1 MRKDVRLGLA
11 IGGSA
16 IVIVACSVLFFRNPE
31 PQPNPQ
37 ASQNP
42 PVVPDQPGTVV
53 SGENALPESGPGLAG
68 GTGDIAQSSVVVGP
82 SDAHGMGLPG
92 THDAGAAGA
101 NLGGTSIVESPGAG
115 AGVGGTSN
123 WQALLENGE
132 ALLPRTRTP
141 DALNPGGFGMDENRA
156 EPVVAVPGFGGDSNS
171 GGTALEPVVLPPSTG
186 PKTYTVAL
194 GDTYWTIAQAEYGN
208 GAYYSHIMRA
218 NPGVHA
224 NRLKA
229 NLKLIIPDRSEVVP
243 GGVQPVVTAAANLDS
258 RTQYRVQKGDN
269 LNTICK
275 QLYGTTDKVSKLYQ
289 LNKDLIGPNPN
300 SLKLG
305 MVLQLP
311 DPPAGTEIGPVFGV
325 IQ

>member
-42 PVVPDQPGTVV
+42 PVVPDQPGNAL
-53 SGENALPESGPGLAG
+53 SGGSALPESRPALVGGAG
-68 GTGDIAQSSVVVGP
+68 DTAQNSVVVGP

-92 THDAGAAGA
+92 MHGAGAAGT
-101 NLGGTSIVESPGAG
+101 NLGGTSTVESTGAG
-115 AGVGGTSN
+115 TGVGGTRN
-123 WQALLENGE
+123 WQALLDNGD

-141 DALNPGGFGMDENRA
+141 DTTEPGVGNAENRT
-156 EPVVAVPGFGGDSNS
+156 EPVVVPPGFGSNSNS

-218 NPGVHA
+218 NPSVPA

-229 NLKLIIPDRSEVVP
+229 GVKLVIPSRSEVVP
-243 GGVQPVVTAAANLDS
+243 SGAQPVVAAANLDS

-289 LNKDLIGPNPN
+289 LNKDLIGSNPN

-311 DPPAGTEIGPVFGV
+311 DPPAGTEISPAFGV